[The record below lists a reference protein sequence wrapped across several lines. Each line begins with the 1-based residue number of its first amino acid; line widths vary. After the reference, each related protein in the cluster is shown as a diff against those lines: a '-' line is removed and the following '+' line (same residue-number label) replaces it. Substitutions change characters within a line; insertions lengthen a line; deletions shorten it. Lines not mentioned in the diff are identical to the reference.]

1 MKQKVNEQ
9 NRATGKYSPLN
20 AIYNRKMHELMR
32 RVTDCHASTCYLCT
46 VRTFYKCLTKMTM
59 ELRRRAWEAHPQE
72 MEKLQ
77 NIAKEKGLAKN

>member
-1 MKQKVNEQ
+1 
-9 NRATGKYSPLN
+9 
-20 AIYNRKMHELMR
+20 
-32 RVTDCHASTCYLCT
+32 
-46 VRTFYKCLTKMTM
+46 M